1 MRREV
6 NRTWEKRLLQWTR
19 SFEMAIHPLERF
31 RPHFRGIDMALA
43 GIDDAFKFSFLA
55 IQPIYWAHGRFN
67 GLNSVH
73 RRSSVVVAVEEQ
85 NWPRRDE
92 RDNGFGI
99 EMIQQV
105 GNEIINAM
113 RLEQFVL

>member
-6 NRTWEKRLLQWTR
+6 NRTGGERLLQWTR
-19 SFEMAIHPLERF
+19 CFQMAIHPVDRF

-43 GIDDAFKFSFLA
+43 GIYDAFKFTFLA
-55 IQPIYWAHGRFN
+55 IKPIYWAHGRFN

-73 RRSSVVVAVEEQ
+73 RRSPVVVAVEEQ

-113 RLEQFVL
+113 SFE